1 MGGRAPGRH
10 SAGFSNVYKGPL
22 PGRAGALRRGAS
34 LRACGP
40 HETSPS
46 PWSSAN
52 AAIFQPTRVTSGAA
66 GAGAGVGVRWGQGCP
81 TPTGPHVLPAM
92 PAGLTEGK
100 AAQRCGRGL
109 GQTRFPPRLSR
120 RGWKLGS
127 ASPRAAVLLRLR
139 ERWARATAVCPP

>member
-1 MGGRAPGRH
+1 MGMRELERGPVRRPGPQLAPRG
-10 SAGFSNVYKGPL
+10 GP
-22 PGRAGALRRGAS
+22 RGPRPRGC
-34 LRACGP
+34 L
-40 HETSPS
+40 PS